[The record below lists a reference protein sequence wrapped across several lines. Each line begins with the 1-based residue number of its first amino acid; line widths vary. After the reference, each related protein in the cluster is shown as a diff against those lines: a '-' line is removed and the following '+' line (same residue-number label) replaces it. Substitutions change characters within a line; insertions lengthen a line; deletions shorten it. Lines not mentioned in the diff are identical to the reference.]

1 MHSLIALSNDQSN
14 PAIDTLF
21 EDLMHPNPRIQE
33 DACLQMAENYASEAL
48 PRLLELFEHEDPK
61 VYRGAVKGVG
71 FFGYEAFLPI
81 IELYGRTK
89 NQTARRCCPKAFVQL
104 FKNFPDQPFPEEV
117 MELLRDSIADP
128 DMVVV
133 QGGLMCLGQL
143 GKQQIGGDEAVRL
156 LIKVLD
162 NDNVALVF
170 SATQALA
177 DINHPLVASSL
188 KSLMDSSSDP
198 LIQEAAESGLARH
211 ENLVAISKNE

>member
-1 MHSLIALSNDQSN
+1 MESAPDCNTNLDS
-14 PAIDTLF
+14 LF

-33 DACLQMAENYASEAL
+33 DACREMAEKYASEAL
-48 PRLLELFEHEDPK
+48 PRLLDLFEHEDPK

-71 FFGYEAFLPI
+71 FFGYEAFLPV

-89 NQTARRCCPKAFVQL
+89 NQTAKRCCPKAFVQL
-104 FKNFPDQPFPEEV
+104 FKNFPNQPFPDEV
-117 MELLRDSIADP
+117 MDLLRDAIDDS

-143 GKQQIGGDEAVRL
+143 GKQQLGGDEAVQL
-156 LIKVLD
+156 LVNVLT
-162 NDNVALVF
+162 NENVALVY

-188 KSLMDSSSDP
+188 KSLMESSTDP
-198 LIQEAAESGLARH
+198 LIKEAAESGLARH
-211 ENLVAISKNE
+211 ENLVATSKS

>member
-1 MHSLIALSNDQSN
+1 MEAAGDCNTDLDS
-14 PAIDTLF
+14 LF

-33 DACLQMAENYASEAL
+33 DACREMAEKYASEAL
-48 PRLLELFEHEDPK
+48 PRLLDLFEHEDPK

-71 FFGYEAFLPI
+71 FFGYEAFLPV

-89 NQTARRCCPKAFVQL
+89 NQTAKRCCPKAFVQL
-104 FKNFPDQPFPEEV
+104 FKNFPNQPFPDEV
-117 MELLRDSIADP
+117 MDLLRDAIDDS

-143 GKQQIGGDEAVRL
+143 GKQQIGGDEAVEL
-156 LIKVLD
+156 LVNVLT
-162 NDNVALVF
+162 NENVALVY

-188 KSLMDSSSDP
+188 KSLMESSTDP
-198 LIQEAAESGLARH
+198 LIKEAAESGLARH
-211 ENLVAISKNE
+211 ENLIATSKS

>member
-1 MHSLIALSNDQSN
+1 MSNDQSV
-14 PAIDTLF
+14 PAIDALF

-104 FKNFPDQPFPEEV
+104 FKNFPDQPFPDEV
-117 MELLRDSIADP
+117 MELLRDSIADS

-143 GKQQIGGDEAVRL
+143 GKQQIGGDEAVQL
-156 LIKVLD
+156 LIKVLN

-198 LIQEAAESGLARH
+198 LIKEAAESGLARH
-211 ENLVAISKNE
+211 ENLVAISKQE

>member
-1 MHSLIALSNDQSN
+1 MEAAGDCNTNLDS
-14 PAIDTLF
+14 LF

-33 DACLQMAENYASEAL
+33 DACREMAEKYASEAL
-48 PRLLELFEHEDPK
+48 PRLLDLFEHEDPK

-71 FFGYEAFLPI
+71 FFGYEAFLPV

-89 NQTARRCCPKAFVQL
+89 NQTAKRCCPKAFVQL
-104 FKNFPDQPFPEEV
+104 FKNFPNQPFPDEV
-117 MELLRDSIADP
+117 MDLLRDAIDDS

-143 GKQQIGGDEAVRL
+143 GKQQLGGDEAVQL
-156 LIKVLD
+156 LVNVLR
-162 NDNVALVF
+162 NENVALVY

-188 KSLMDSSSDP
+188 KSLIESSTDP
-198 LIQEAAESGLARH
+198 LIKEAAESGLARH
-211 ENLVAISKNE
+211 ENLVATSKS

>member
-1 MHSLIALSNDQSN
+1 MSNDQSV
-14 PAIDTLF
+14 PAIDALF

-104 FKNFPDQPFPEEV
+104 FKNFPDQPFPDEV
-117 MELLRDSIADP
+117 MELLRDSIADS

-143 GKQQIGGDEAVRL
+143 GKQQIGGDEAVQL
-156 LIKVLD
+156 LIKVLN

-198 LIQEAAESGLARH
+198 LIKEAAESGLARH
-211 ENLVAISKNE
+211 ENLVSISK

>member
-1 MHSLIALSNDQSN
+1 MSNDQSV
-14 PAIDTLF
+14 PAIDALF

-104 FKNFPDQPFPEEV
+104 FKNFPDQPFPDEV
-117 MELLRDSIADP
+117 MELLRDSIADS

-143 GKQQIGGDEAVRL
+143 GKQKIGGDEAVQL
-156 LIKVLD
+156 LIKVLN

-198 LIQEAAESGLARH
+198 LIKEAAESGLTRH
-211 ENLVAISKNE
+211 ENLVSISKQK

>member
-1 MHSLIALSNDQSN
+1 MSNDQSV
-14 PAIDTLF
+14 PAIDALF

-104 FKNFPDQPFPEEV
+104 FKNFPDQPFPDEV
-117 MELLRDSIADP
+117 MELLRDSIADS

-143 GKQQIGGDEAVRL
+143 GKQQIGGDEAVQL
-156 LIKVLD
+156 LIKVLN

-198 LIQEAAESGLARH
+198 LIKEAAESGLTRH
-211 ENLVAISKNE
+211 ENLVSISKQK

>member
-1 MHSLIALSNDQSN
+1 MSNDQSV
-14 PAIDTLF
+14 PDIDALF

-104 FKNFPDQPFPEEV
+104 FKNFPDQPFPDEV
-117 MELLRDSIADP
+117 MELLRDSIADS

-143 GKQQIGGDEAVRL
+143 GKQKIGGDEAVQL
-156 LIKVLD
+156 LIKVLN

-188 KSLMDSSSDP
+188 KSLMDSSLDP
-198 LIQEAAESGLARH
+198 LIKEAAESGLARH
-211 ENLVAISKNE
+211 ENLVSISK

>member
-1 MHSLIALSNDQSN
+1 MEAAADCNTNLNS
-14 PAIDTLF
+14 LF

-33 DACLQMAENYASEAL
+33 DACREMAEKYASEAL
-48 PRLLELFEHEDPK
+48 PRLLDLFEHEDPK

-71 FFGYEAFLPI
+71 FFGYEAFLPV

-89 NQTARRCCPKAFVQL
+89 NQTAKRCCPKAFVQL
-104 FKNFPDQPFPEEV
+104 FKNFPNQPFPDEV
-117 MELLRDSIADP
+117 MDLLRDAIDDS

-143 GKQQIGGDEAVRL
+143 GKQQLGGDEAVQL
-156 LIKVLD
+156 LVNVLT
-162 NDNVALVF
+162 NENVALVY

-188 KSLMDSSSDP
+188 KSLMESSTDP
-198 LIQEAAESGLARH
+198 LIKEAAESGLARH
-211 ENLVAISKNE
+211 ENLVATSKS

>member
-1 MHSLIALSNDQSN
+1 MEAAADCNTNLNS
-14 PAIDTLF
+14 LF

-33 DACLQMAENYASEAL
+33 DACREMAEKYASEAL
-48 PRLLELFEHEDPK
+48 PRLLDLFEHEDPK

-71 FFGYEAFLPI
+71 FFGYEAFLPV

-89 NQTARRCCPKAFVQL
+89 NQTAKRCCPKAFVQL
-104 FKNFPDQPFPEEV
+104 FKNFPNQPFPDEV
-117 MELLRDSIADP
+117 MDLLRDAIDDS

-143 GKQQIGGDEAVRL
+143 GKQQLGGDEAVQL
-156 LIKVLD
+156 LVNVLT
-162 NDNVALVF
+162 NENVALVY

-188 KSLMDSSSDP
+188 KSLMESSTDP
-198 LIQEAAESGLARH
+198 LIKEAAESGLARH
-211 ENLVAISKNE
+211 ENLIATSKS

>member
-1 MHSLIALSNDQSN
+1 MSNDQSV
-14 PAIDTLF
+14 PAIDALF

-104 FKNFPDQPFPEEV
+104 FKNFPDQPFPDEV
-117 MELLRDSIADP
+117 MELLRDSIADS

-143 GKQQIGGDEAVRL
+143 GKQQIGGDEAVQL
-156 LIKVLD
+156 LIKVLN

-188 KSLMDSSSDP
+188 KSLMDSSLDP
-198 LIQEAAESGLARH
+198 LIKEAAESGLARH
-211 ENLVAISKNE
+211 ENLVSISKQK

>member
-1 MHSLIALSNDQSN
+1 MEAAGDCNTNLDS
-14 PAIDTLF
+14 LF

-33 DACLQMAENYASEAL
+33 DACREMAEKYASEAL
-48 PRLLELFEHEDPK
+48 PRLLDLFEHEDPK

-71 FFGYEAFLPI
+71 FFGYEAFLPV

-89 NQTARRCCPKAFVQL
+89 NQTAKRCCPKAFVQL
-104 FKNFPDQPFPEEV
+104 FKNFPNQPFPDEV
-117 MELLRDSIADP
+117 MDLLRDAIDDS

-143 GKQQIGGDEAVRL
+143 GKQQLGGDEAVQL
-156 LIKVLD
+156 LVNVLT
-162 NDNVALVF
+162 NENVALVY

-188 KSLMDSSSDP
+188 KSLMESSTDP
-198 LIQEAAESGLARH
+198 LIKEAAESGLARH
-211 ENLVAISKNE
+211 ENLVATSKS

>member
-1 MHSLIALSNDQSN
+1 MSNDQSV
-14 PAIDTLF
+14 PAIDALF

-104 FKNFPDQPFPEEV
+104 FKNFPDQPFPDEV
-117 MELLRDSIADP
+117 MELLRDSIADS

-143 GKQQIGGDEAVRL
+143 GKQQIGGDEAVQL
-156 LIKVLD
+156 LIKVLH

-198 LIQEAAESGLARH
+198 LIKEAAESGLARH
-211 ENLVAISKNE
+211 ENLVAISKQE

>member
-1 MHSLIALSNDQSN
+1 MEAAADCNTNLDS
-14 PAIDTLF
+14 LF

-33 DACLQMAENYASEAL
+33 DACREMAEKYASEAL
-48 PRLLELFEHEDPK
+48 PRLLALFEHEDPK

-71 FFGYEAFLPI
+71 FFGYEAFLPV

-89 NQTARRCCPKAFVQL
+89 NQTAKRCCPKAFVQL
-104 FKNFPDQPFPEEV
+104 FKNFPNQPFPDEV
-117 MELLRDSIADP
+117 MDLLRDAIDDS

-143 GKQQIGGDEAVRL
+143 GKQQLGGDEAVEL
-156 LIKVLD
+156 LVNVLT
-162 NDNVALVF
+162 NENVALVY

-188 KSLMDSSSDP
+188 KSLMESSTDP
-198 LIQEAAESGLARH
+198 LIKEAAESGLARH
-211 ENLVAISKNE
+211 ENLIATSKS

>member
-1 MHSLIALSNDQSN
+1 MSNDQSV
-14 PAIDTLF
+14 PDIDALF

-104 FKNFPDQPFPEEV
+104 FKNFPDQPFPDEV
-117 MELLRDSIADP
+117 MELLRDSIADS

-143 GKQQIGGDEAVRL
+143 GKQKIGGDEAVQL
-156 LIKVLD
+156 LIKVLN

-198 LIQEAAESGLARH
+198 LIKEAAESGLARH
-211 ENLVAISKNE
+211 ENLVSISKQK

>member
-1 MHSLIALSNDQSN
+1 MSNDQSI
-14 PAIDTLF
+14 PSIDTLF
-21 EDLMHPNPRIQE
+21 DDLMHPNPRIQE
-33 DACLQMAENYASEAL
+33 DACVQMANNYASEAL

-61 VYRGAVKGVG
+61 VYRGAVKGIG
-71 FFGYEAFLPI
+71 FFGNQAFLPI

-104 FKNFPDQPFPEEV
+104 FKNFPDQPFPGEV
-117 MELLRDSIADP
+117 MELLRDSMEDS

-143 GKQQIGGDEAVRL
+143 GKQQIGGDEAVQL
-156 LIKVLD
+156 LINMLK

-188 KSLMDSSSDP
+188 NSLMDSSTDP
-198 LIQEAAESGLARH
+198 LIKEAAVSGLERH
-211 ENLVAISKNE
+211 KNLVAISKQE

>member
-1 MHSLIALSNDQSN
+1 MSNDQSV
-14 PAIDTLF
+14 PAIDALF

-104 FKNFPDQPFPEEV
+104 FKNFPDQPFPDEV
-117 MELLRDSIADP
+117 MELLRDSIADS

-143 GKQQIGGDEAVRL
+143 GKQKIGGDEAVQL
-156 LIKVLD
+156 LIKVLN

-198 LIQEAAESGLARH
+198 LIKEAAESGLARH
-211 ENLVAISKNE
+211 ENLVAISKQE

>member
-1 MHSLIALSNDQSN
+1 VSNDQSV
-14 PAIDTLF
+14 PAIDALF

-104 FKNFPDQPFPEEV
+104 FKNFPDQPFPDEV
-117 MELLRDSIADP
+117 MELLRDSIADS

-143 GKQQIGGDEAVRL
+143 GKQKIGGDEAVQL
-156 LIKVLD
+156 LIKVLN

-198 LIQEAAESGLARH
+198 LIKEAAESGLARH
-211 ENLVAISKNE
+211 ENLVSISK